1 MSERSF
7 ETIYFDKP
15 GPANTE
21 RTLEIVAKKASESGI
36 STILVASTTGETGLK
51 AVEKIQG
58 KNVVV
63 VTHSTGFKEPNLQE
77 LREENR
83 VAIESRGGKILTCM
97 HAFGGP
103 NRAIRIKLGTYALDE
118 IVAYVLRTLG
128 QGFKVCV
135 EISLMAADAGLVK
148 VGEPCIAVG
157 GTGRGADTAVVLS
170 PANAQNFLDIKIHEI
185 LCKPY
190 LG

>member
-1 MSERSF
+1 MSEKAL
-7 ETIYFDKP
+7 ETVYFDKP

-21 RTLEIVAKKASESGI
+21 RTLEIVERRAQELGVE
-36 STILVASTTGETGLK
+36 TVLVASTTGDTGLK
-51 AVEKIQG
+51 AARRLKG

-63 VTHSTGFKEPNLQE
+63 ITHSTGFKEPNLQE
-77 LREENR
+77 LKEENR
-83 VAIESRGGKILTCM
+83 VAIEKEGAKILTCM

-118 IVAYVLRTLG
+118 IVAYTLRTLG

-135 EISLMAADAGLVK
+135 EIALMAADAGLAR
-148 VGEPCIAVG
+148 VGEPCIVIG
-157 GTGRGADTAVVLS
+157 GTGRGADTAVLLS
-170 PANAQNFLDIKIHEI
+170 PANAQNFLDMRVHGI
-185 LCKPY
+185 LCKPF